1 MMGLQL
7 GLGWSGVAGA
17 TPSLP
22 GNTAAV
28 VRQAAAA
35 VGRAF
40 VEGGLNHQT
49 VRLPLSEAMY
59 SDSEEGFV
67 ADRAIGWQGG
77 PRETYRYLQPVARQ
91 LMQAMDAG
99 GGDTGG
105 VPPRLKEQTLLDF
118 DGSALLTAESPFGAL
133 HDVQALLQP
142 NADGYYLK
150 LIRGVEAQFSDL
162 PGKPP
167 RLFVLVNPA
176 WRDRSSWGFFDG
188 KAAQQLVLDRYETT
202 FALDQ
207 FIVRGQKVSLL
218 RVWPEDWCVYVTSL
232 DGTEARDD
240 ARLDGA
246 GQARLLGTFAERPAY
261 KDVDELCRNAINALK
276 S

>member
-1 MMGLQL
+1 MHALA
-7 GLGWSGVAGA
+7 WCAAAGA
-17 TPSLP
+17 AAAPSLP
-22 GNTAAV
+22 SNAAAV
-28 VRQAAAA
+28 VRQAASA

-67 ADRAIGWQGG
+67 ADRATGWQGG
-77 PRETYRYLQPVARQ
+77 PQETYRYLQPVARQ
-91 LMQAMDAG
+91 LLQATDTG
-99 GGDTGG
+99 GGATGG

-118 DGSALLTAESPFGAL
+118 DGSALLTAESAVGPL
-133 HDVQALLQP
+133 HDAQALLQP
-142 NADGYYLK
+142 NTDGYYLE

-162 PGKPP
+162 PGKPG
-167 RLFVLVNPA
+167 RLFLLVNPA

-188 KAAQQLVLDRYETT
+188 KAAQELVLNRYETT

-207 FIVRGQKVSLL
+207 FVVRGQKVSLL
-218 RVWPEDWCVYVTSL
+218 RVWPEDWCAYVTTL
-232 DGTEARDD
+232 DGTEASDD

-261 KDVDELCRNAINALK
+261 KELDELCRNALR
-276 S
+276 